1 MAGILIVLLIEWDL
15 QFMSMAK
22 HAAEYMLKKDVIVN
36 AKASAPDFWGVNGD
50 FVSLHVES
58 YLLTD
63 FGTLYL
69 FAPSPDLGHVILR
82 MLLRLTGFQ

>member
-36 AKASAPDFWGVNGD
+36 AKASAPDF
-50 FVSLHVES
+50 
-58 YLLTD
+58 
-63 FGTLYL
+63 
-69 FAPSPDLGHVILR
+69 
-82 MLLRLTGFQ
+82 